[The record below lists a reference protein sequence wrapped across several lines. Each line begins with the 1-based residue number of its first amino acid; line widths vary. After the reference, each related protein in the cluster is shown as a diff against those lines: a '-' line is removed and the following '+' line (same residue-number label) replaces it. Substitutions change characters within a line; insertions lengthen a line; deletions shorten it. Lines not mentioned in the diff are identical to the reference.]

1 LRLLVHGMAGALV
14 PLNAVFDTFREPEG
28 TTQAKTGHSFAQPV
42 SLLYGRLG
50 RVIAESRLCR
60 NSSLAHCERIDL
72 PQTFIIPMSLFNRL
86 LRYNEPAAV
95 ESGGAQVD
103 FDALLRISME
113 ELLLKTQAHQD
124 TWLFGKEEQWNLDP
138 GQGELV
144 FSFPGRLAI
153 APAQI
158 IGTYNGQTG
167 LWTWSWANS
176 SVPESLAAHASHLKE
191 YGEQNSIPRL
201 TTPEWAGEESDC
213 WYMAALAC
221 RLCGFHG
228 AYRGPSE
235 NLYSFITFGEVKL
248 NPPIEDRAELLK
260 NLALETAGDFRTCAE
275 SFDEQRRAC
284 CRYFKRGAL
293 VGLSQPELIDSL
305 ALSAPSVLET
315 AGYPPEAA
323 ERVMEMIGGISDD
336 EIQNS

>member
-1 LRLLVHGMAGALV
+1 MALPNRWLASPV
-14 PLNAVFDTFREPEG
+14 PHA
-28 TTQAKTGHSFAQPV
+28 
-42 SLLYGRLG
+42 
-50 RVIAESRLCR
+50 
-60 NSSLAHCERIDL
+60 SSLTTD
-72 PQTFIIPMSLFNRL
+72 MSLFNPL
-86 LRYNEPAAV
+86 LRYNEPAV
-95 ESGGAQVD
+95 ESGGAPFD

-124 TWLFGKEEQWNLDP
+124 TWLFGREEQWNLDP

-144 FSFPGRLAI
+144 FSFPGRLAV

-176 SVPESLAAHASHLKE
+176 SVPETLSAHAAYLKE
-191 YGEQNSIPRL
+191 YGEQNAIPRL
-201 TTPEWAGEESDC
+201 TTPEWTGEETDC

-221 RLCGFHG
+221 RLCGFQG

-235 NLYSFITFGEVKL
+235 NLYSFITFGDVKL

-260 NLALETAGDFRTCAE
+260 NFALETAGDFRTCAE
-275 SFDEQRRAC
+275 SLDDQRRAC
-284 CRYFKRGAL
+284 CRYFKRGAM

-305 ALSAPSVLET
+305 VLCAPSVLES

>member
-1 LRLLVHGMAGALV
+1 M
-14 PLNAVFDTFREPEG
+14 
-28 TTQAKTGHSFAQPV
+28 SF
-42 SLLYGRLG
+42 
-50 RVIAESRLCR
+50 
-60 NSSLAHCERIDL
+60 
-72 PQTFIIPMSLFNRL
+72 FNRL
-86 LRYNEPAAV
+86 LRYNEPAL
-95 ESGGAQVD
+95 ESGGAQLD

-113 ELLLKTQAHQD
+113 ELLLKTQVHQD

-138 GQGELV
+138 GRGELV

-158 IGTYNGQTG
+158 IGAYDGQSG
-167 LWTWSWANS
+167 LWTWSWANA
-176 SVPESLAAHASHLKE
+176 SVPETLAEHAIQLKA

-201 TTPEWAGEESDC
+201 TTAEWAGEESDC

-221 RLCGFHG
+221 RLCGFQG

-235 NLYSFITFGEVKL
+235 NLYSFITFGEVNL
-248 NPPIEDRAELLK
+248 NPPMEDRAELLK

-275 SFDEQRRAC
+275 SFEEQRRAC

-305 ALSAPSVLET
+305 ALSAPSVLER

-323 ERVMEMIGGISDD
+323 DRVMEMIGGISDD